1 MSHGVEGASLLAGG
15 TPGFSGTFE
24 APRLKAPTRRV
35 SNEPPISKNCVAHLA
50 THFLPAV
57 SERRSEWP
65 TSDTRERS
73 RAAVAPLGKGSDG
86 GTRRGPTR

>member
-1 MSHGVEGASLLAGG
+1 MGVL
-15 TPGFSGTFE
+15 
-24 APRLKAPTRRV
+24 RRF
-35 SNEPPISKNCVAHLA
+35 PPISKNCVAHLA

-86 GTRRGPTR
+86 GTRRGRRYCGDNLP

>member
-1 MSHGVEGASLLAGG
+1 MGVL
-15 TPGFSGTFE
+15 
-24 APRLKAPTRRV
+24 RRF
-35 SNEPPISKNCVAHLA
+35 PPISKNCVAHLA

-73 RAAVAPLGKGSDG
+73 RAAVAPLGQGL
-86 GTRRGPTR
+86 RRRDKTVATATAVDNLP